1 MKLGLL
7 ARLAVLLLAAGVFIG
22 SCSSDSDTLTL
33 DEYFVEFEAIDA
45 EVDSQFDALFS
56 TFPEDEEP
64 FADEANL
71 EVFTDLMVGFP
82 RIVGDATNQF
92 KDMDPPSEVKEAH
105 DALIDA
111 GETLTTALDEGVEG
125 IGDAE
130 TMADLETGMSQV
142 GPTVDAAQAAFDA
155 ACLAVVDVAMAN
167 EIHVSIT
174 CEDE

>member
-7 ARLAVLLLAAGVFIG
+7 ARTAVLLLATAVFIG

-45 EVDSQFDALFS
+45 DVDSQLEALFS
-56 TFPEDEEP
+56 TFPEDEEA

-71 EVFTDLMVGFP
+71 EVFKDLVVDFP
-82 RIVGDATNQF
+82 RIFGDAINQLE
-92 KDMDPPSEVKEAH
+92 DMDPPSEVNDAH

-111 GETLTTALDEGVEG
+111 GETLTAAFDEGVEV
-125 IGDAE
+125 IDDAE
-130 TMADLETGMSQV
+130 TMAELETAMSQV
-142 GPTVDAAQAAFDA
+142 EPTIDSAQAGFDA
-155 ACLAVVDVAMAN
+155 ACLAVVDVAIAN
-167 EIHVSIT
+167 DIHVSIT